1 MKLDT
6 TIGDLTN
13 TKLFIEK
20 LASGYNP
27 TPNLHPF
34 DLRYVYRF
42 GKLPERLKKLH
53 NIYTL
58 ELTAEW

>member
-6 TIGDLTN
+6 TIGDLNN

-20 LASGYNP
+20 LAFGYNP
-27 TPNLHPF
+27 IPNLHPL
-34 DLRYVYRF
+34 DLWYVYKT
-42 GKLPERLKKLH
+42 GKLPSKLKKLH

-58 ELTAEW
+58 ELTAE